1 MNAGKQKI
9 DLRDVARLAGVS
21 LGSASRAMNGA
32 GASAATQEKVNQAA
46 AALGYR
52 PNHAARVLRSRLSRT
67 IGCLLP
73 DISNPLYAQVFR
85 ALEDEFLRHDYLLL
99 LANGANDVDRETK
112 ALGTFTQRGMDG
124 VILAPGNERNAALV
138 EALRVL
144 PMPAVVFDR
153 EVSGA
158 HDAVLIDHAGGVR
171 RVVEHLLGLG
181 HRDIALVLW
190 QGDTRPVRRRVQGF
204 RTAFQAAGLPAPD
217 LLVQARSVTASVKA
231 EVTELLA
238 RPDRPTALIVQGTH
252 MLNSALRAV
261 AARGLQVPRDISV
274 VAIGDT
280 PFAAEHDPAV
290 SVLDIDQAET
300 ARCLVDLLLTRI
312 ADNGLPQ
319 RKARVGLRYVERDSV
334 AAPPRYS

>member
-1 MNAGKQKI
+1 MNAAKQKI

-32 GASAATQEKVNQAA
+32 GASAATQEKVN
-46 AALGYR
+46 
-52 PNHAARVLRSRLSRT
+52 HAARVLRSRLSRT
-67 IGCLLP
+67 VGCLLP

-171 RVVEHLLGLG
+171 RVVEHLLGLR

-204 RTAFQAAGLPAPD
+204 RTAFQAAGLPVPD

-252 MLNSALRAV
+252 MLNSALRAI

-312 ADNGLPQ
+312 ADNNLPQ

-334 AAPPRYS
+334 AAPPRYP